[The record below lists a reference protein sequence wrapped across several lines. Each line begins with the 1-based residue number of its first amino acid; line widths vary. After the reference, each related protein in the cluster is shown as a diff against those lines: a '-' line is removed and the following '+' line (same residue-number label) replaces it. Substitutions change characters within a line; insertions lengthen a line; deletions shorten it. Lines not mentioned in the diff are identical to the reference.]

1 MLRPEQIFS
10 DSDSSIHCMHSEP
23 NLETWAASDIDQKEC
38 FFQKKG
44 HQNFT
49 TPYSIPFLSVL
60 HENKSLH
67 NFHEWGQRPA
77 AGRIEGLD

>member
-1 MLRPEQIFS
+1 MRAVLRPEQIFS

-23 NLETWAASDIDQKEC
+23 NLETWADIDQKEC
-38 FFQKKG
+38 IFQKKD
-44 HQNFT
+44 T
-49 TPYSIPFLSVL
+49 KILPPLSVLSVL

-67 NFHEWGQRPA
+67 NFYKWGQRPA